1 MTPNLEKCTVL
12 QSNLNYLAKRQQLGG
27 KFNVFDSNGN
37 RLIGRVG
44 SMNSEYCCSFD
55 GTIFVWFQTE
65 KDGAEMIERISFGC
79 RIKSAKQPTKYY
91 SECYGFYFVSGAPKF
106 RILLLLLFLNFF

>member
-1 MTPNLEKCTVL
+1 M
-12 QSNLNYLAKRQQLGG
+12 
-27 KFNVFDSNGN
+27 
-37 RLIGRVG
+37 IGRVG

-91 SECYGFYFVSGAPKF
+91 FPTSILVSIFTNTHLSGA
-106 RILLLLLFLNFF
+106 N